1 MPDSDEIELKDSEE
15 DGDGLTDDNSDD
27 CEFNSLEGNTM
38 PCDSRVPKT

>member
-15 DGDGLTDDNSDD
+15 DGLTDDNSDD
-27 CEFNSLEGNTM
+27 CEFNSLEGNTR